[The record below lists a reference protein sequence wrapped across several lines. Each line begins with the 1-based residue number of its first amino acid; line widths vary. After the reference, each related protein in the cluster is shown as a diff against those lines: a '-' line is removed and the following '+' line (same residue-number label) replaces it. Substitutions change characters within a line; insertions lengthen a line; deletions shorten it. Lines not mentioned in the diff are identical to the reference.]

1 MNFYFNSSVGTSLI
15 LSLIVFSTLPFGESC
30 LDSVHGLCFSSLS
43 HLPLSPLYLTLMFI
57 LYWPFKISSFPSQ
70 SEHCTL
76 PTVPLVVSSS
86 SSLVNLQLHPMLCLC
101 LALPWPFPSLDH
113 TLVMTL
119 CLLSKISN
127 LSSHFGSG
135 ILLIPPFGRNLIF
148 ATRQPGLSFILCCT
162 RTLGSLNFI
171 LYCTRT
177 LGSPA
182 LSPLPLRPCLLS
194 PLTLVIYVS
203 SPKCLPWNYPLKA
216 SPSFQPSL
224 RVASYPSLPWFLFT
238 SCRLTS
244 FVLIPSLAMFLF
256 AITLTLSSIDLAWI
270 LIFIPTS

>member
-1 MNFYFNSSVGTSLI
+1 MFFTI
-15 LSLIVFSTLPFGESC
+15 ST
-30 LDSVHGLCFSSLS
+30 
-43 HLPLSPLYLTLMFI
+43 FI
-57 LYWPFKISSFPSQ
+57 LTTSISYLDVYLIPVFKISSFLSQ

-238 SCRLTS
+238 SCPLTS